1 MEYIPMIIDALDKA
15 KFSTKFCI
23 YSLAITSVA
32 ILITVLII
40 RFAK

>member
-1 MEYIPMIIDALDKA
+1 MKEISTIIATLDKT
-15 KFSTKFCI
+15 KLSTKFCI
-23 YSLAITSVA
+23 YSLAIASVA